1 MEHSRAVTVLYAA
14 GMLTRILAVSLMVF
28 TASCAHTSSTPSMSK
43 AHDSSNP
50 KPVIVVMST
59 TKGDITLE
67 LDPAHAPLSTAS
79 FLGHANA
86 GHYDNTVFQRVIP
99 DFVIQGGG
107 WTIDPSAPGGL
118 RDNAKRDAEAGHPDV
133 TIKNEWQNG
142 LKNVKGTIALGREK
156 DPDSASREFY
166 INVVD
171 NPKLDTPR
179 EVAGGAGYAVFGRVI
194 DGWDVVEIIRN
205 GKTRP
210 RPDIPVDDGSMQN
223 VPLELVVVKA
233 VRVVGTR

>member
-1 MEHSRAVTVLYAA
+1 MVNRVLLVAAFLLVGCSGSKQSGPRTDSTDTRNAASTV
-14 GMLTRILAVSLMVF
+14 V
-28 TASCAHTSSTPSMSK
+28 
-43 AHDSSNP
+43 
-50 KPVIVVMST
+50 VVMST
-59 TKGDITLE
+59 TRGDITLE
-67 LDPAHAPLSTAS
+67 LDPVRAPLSTAS
-79 FLGHANA
+79 FLSHANA

-118 RDNAKRDAEAGHPDV
+118 RDNAKRDAEAGRPDV

-171 NPKLDTPR
+171 NPKLDVPR
-179 EVAGGAGYAVFGRVI
+179 EVAGGAGYAVFGRVT
-194 DGWDVVEIIRN
+194 DGWEVVEIIRN

-223 VPLELVVVKA
+223 VPLELVVVQS
-233 VRVVGTR
+233 VRVVDAR

>member
-1 MEHSRAVTVLYAA
+1 MIARVITIGSLTVLAACAQDQQTASKAMSVDMTKPVTVL
-14 GMLTRILAVSLMVF
+14 
-28 TASCAHTSSTPSMSK
+28 
-43 AHDSSNP
+43 
-50 KPVIVVMST
+50 MST

-67 LDPAHAPLSTAS
+67 LDPVRAPLSTQS
-79 FLGHANA
+79 FLYHTNA

-99 DFVIQGGG
+99 NFVIQGGG
-107 WTIDPSAPGGL
+107 WTIDPAAPGGL
-118 RDNAKRDAEAGHPDV
+118 RDNAKRDALAGHPDT

-194 DGWDVVEIIRN
+194 EGWDVVEIIRS
-205 GKTRP
+205 GPTQP
-210 RPDIPVDDGSMQN
+210 RPDIPVDDGSMEN
-223 VPLELVVVKA
+223 VPLELVVVKTI
-233 VRVVGTR
+233 RVVDTR

>member
-1 MEHSRAVTVLYAA
+1 
-14 GMLTRILAVSLMVF
+14 MLTRIIAISSLAALAACSHDQSVA
-28 TASCAHTSSTPSMSK
+28 TK
-43 AHDSSNP
+43 APPVDMT
-50 KPVIVVMST
+50 KPVTVLMST

-67 LDPAHAPLSTAS
+67 LDPVRAPLSTQS
-79 FLGHANA
+79 FLHHTNA

-99 DFVIQGGG
+99 NFVIQGGG
-107 WTIDPSAPGGL
+107 WTIDPTAPGGL
-118 RDNAKRDAEAGHPDV
+118 RDNAKRDALAGHPDV

-179 EVAGGAGYAVFGRVI
+179 EVAGGAGYAVFGRVV
-194 DGWDVVEIIRN
+194 DGWDVVEIIRS
-205 GKTRP
+205 GKTQP
-210 RPDIPVDDGSMQN
+210 RPDIPVDDGSMEN

-233 VRVVGTR
+233 VRVVNP

>member
-1 MEHSRAVTVLYAA
+1 MIARTLGAPL
-14 GMLTRILAVSLMVF
+14 ILLV
-28 TASCAHTSSTPSMSK
+28 ASCTQNSGAPDRQASSGTTK
-43 AHDSSNP
+43 ADV
-50 KPVIVVMST
+50 VIVVMST

-67 LDPAHAPLSTAS
+67 LDPVHAPLSTAS
-79 FLGHANA
+79 FLDHAKA
-86 GHYDNTVFQRVIP
+86 GHYDNTAFQRVIP

-179 EVAGGAGYAVFGRVI
+179 EIAGGAGYAVFGRVI
-194 DGWDVVEIIRN
+194 DGWDVVEIIRS
-205 GKTRP
+205 GKTQP
-210 RPDIPVDDGSMQN
+210 RPDIPVEDGSMQN
-223 VPLELVVVKA
+223 VPLELVVVKS
-233 VRVVGTR
+233 VRVVDAR